1 MITVSLMRLKQAA
14 IVGSVVAGVGIAT
27 PVGAAPPRVRYDGD
41 IVVSVSSDG
50 GDTFD
55 ALLAEL
61 SAMGIEPLADH
72 PRPNFLVRVPDHARA
87 PLNASGIAYTVIDP
101 DLQATLDLDHAR
113 RQTRAGADRPTEGW
127 DDDFR
132 EFDEVLARVR
142 VLAAAAPDIVTLID
156 VGQSVE
162 GREILGLRIAR
173 TPDLPTVLLNSGQH
187 AREWLSVSTTLAV
200 AEALVDSAA
209 EATES
214 VALLDPA
221 TTERIDKLLDDV
233 AFIIVPVVNPDG
245 YVYSWEVDR
254 LWRKNRRDGHGV
266 DLNRN
271 WGVAWGGP
279 GSSGDTSKNTYRG
292 TAAFSE
298 PESAALRDLMRGET
312 TLAAHIDFHAFGQ
325 LVLYPWG
332 FGEALSPDDDE
343 FVPLA
348 GGLAEILTEVHGEF
362 YEPRRAG
369 TWYAASGNLP
379 DWAYGELGLRSF
391 TIELR
396 PMDAETA
403 ALGFVASATQII
415 PTGQEALQAVLA
427 LAEQATE
434 LPALPP
440 GDDGDE
446 PSSLGE
452 SGSDDGSDTDDG
464 DDDGSTDAASET
476 SAADPTTAGPQTPPP
491 DETGTGGTDGAAHSD
506 DTADGC
512 SCRARTP
519 GAPLRWLWLV
529 FLAVGRAVRPGRRSV
544 RKSDEDRR
552 R

>member
-1 MITVSLMRLKQAA
+1 MKQVASSALTV
-14 IVGSVVAGVGIAT
+14 GVVAGVLLGLFNAT
-27 PVGAAPPRVRYDGD
+27 PARATPPRVRYDGD
-41 IVVSVSSDG
+41 IVVSVPCDDG
-50 GDTFD
+50 ETFD
-55 ALLAEL
+55 GLLAEL

-72 PRPNFLVRVPDHARA
+72 PRPGFLARVPGNARA

-101 DLQATLDLDHAR
+101 DLQATLELDHAQ
-113 RQTRAGADRPTEGW
+113 RQTQGGVERPTEGW

-132 EFDEVLARVR
+132 DFDEVLARLH
-142 VLAAAAPDIVTLID
+142 VLAAAAPDIATIID
-156 VGQSVE
+156 VGQSLE

-173 TPDLPTVLLNSGQH
+173 FPELPTALLNSGQH
-187 AREWLSVSTTLAV
+187 AREWLSVSTTMAI

-214 VALLDPA
+214 VALLDPT
-221 TTERIDKLLDDV
+221 TTERVDILLDDV
-233 AFIIVPVVNPDG
+233 AFIVVPVVNPDG

-279 GSSGDTSKNTYRG
+279 GSSGDTSKNNYRG

-298 PESAALRDLMRGET
+298 PEAAALRDLMRSET
-312 TLAAHIDFHAFGQ
+312 TLAAHIDFHAYGQ

-332 FGEALSPDDDE
+332 FGEALSPDDDK

-348 GGLAEILTEVHGEF
+348 GELADVLTDVHGEY

-396 PMDAETA
+396 PMEAETA
-403 ALGFVASATQII
+403 ALGFVASATQIL

-427 LAEQATE
+427 LAEQLTE

-446 PSSLGE
+446 PSSLDDE
-452 SGSDDGSDTDDG
+452 SGSDSDG
-464 DDDGSTDAASET
+464 DESSDEGSTDAASET
-476 SAADPTTAGPQTPPP
+476 GAADPATTGPGTSRT
-491 DETGTGGTDGAAHSD
+491 DGAETEDTDGAAHSD
-506 DTADGC
+506 DAAGGC
-512 SCRARTP
+512 SCRAP
-519 GAPLRWLWLV
+519 AGGSAPRWLWLV
-529 FLAVGRAVRPGRRSV
+529 FLSVGHAVRPV
-544 RKSDEDRR
+544 RKSGENRR